1 MDVRMIPV
9 EALDIPSPL
18 RHRLDPDKLDG
29 LAASIDEVGML
40 QPVLVSE
47 LGEGRYRLVAGYR
60 RVVAAQL
67 RGKSEVPAV
76 VLADDADVRQVQLV
90 ENLQR
95 EDLDPLERAL
105 AVHAFMEG
113 GKMSK
118 MEASRKLGVPRT
130 TLTDWLDILEVEP
143 RFQHAVVD
151 NFHGGDSP
159 LTLSHLAEAKGL
171 AARLGSP
178 RIATVLLDAA
188 LQYRLTKAEIR
199 EVARIVRENP
209 HMSVREAVRALR
221 EMERAQDLAEEA
233 EELGLG
239 PAEANLVQ
247 LFRMLHRSK
256 SILTSLEHMSGRH
269 LSEETRTRLLEE
281 FRRLE
286 MMAKAAQE
294 RLEGPFEPLPEPKA
308 KKKAPRRRQGRPVA
322 KAGEAAGSKK

>member
-1 MDVRMIPV
+1 MDVRMIPLD
-9 EALDIPSPL
+9 ALDVPSPL
-18 RHRLDPDKLDG
+18 RQRLDPDKLEG
-29 LAASIDEVGML
+29 LAASMDEVGML
-40 QPVLVSE
+40 QPILATE
-47 LGEGRYRLVAGYR
+47 PGEGRYRLVAGYR
-60 RVVAAQL
+60 RVAAAQR
-67 RGKSEVPAV
+67 RGKREVPAV
-76 VLADDADVRQVQLV
+76 ILAADADVRQVQLV

-105 AVHAFMEG
+105 AVYTFMDG

-118 MEASRKLGVPRT
+118 VEAARKLGVPRT

-178 RIATVLLDAA
+178 HIATVLLDAA

-199 EVARIVRENP
+199 EVARIVRQQP

-221 EMERAQDLAEEA
+221 EMEQAADLAEEA

-239 PAEANLVQ
+239 PAEANLVH
-247 LFRMLHRSK
+247 LFRMLQRSK
-256 SILTSLEHMSGRH
+256 TMLTSLEHMTGRH
-269 LSEETRTRLLEE
+269 LPEETRARLLEA
-281 FRRLE
+281 FRNLE

-294 RLEGPFEPLPEPKA
+294 RLEGPFEPLPAPKA
-308 KKKAPRRRQGRPVA
+308 KKKGPGRRQGRP
-322 KAGEAAGSKK
+322 AARMTETTGKE